1 MSLLCGVIIVPM
13 QVLHQTD
20 HNKPAWDQLA
30 WGVRTG
36 GQPFEETHG
45 GLSQFAW
52 LKMKPAE
59 EQKFSKA
66 MTEIDSMGGA
76 LRMTQACSR
85 LAGPDQR
92 NVRLLISSKMHE
104 GGDAQLLD
112 LPNGCAL
119 AYVLW

>member
-1 MSLLCGVIIVPM
+1 M

-52 LKMKPAE
+52 LKTKPAE

-66 MTEIDSMGGA
+66 MTDIDSMGGA
-76 LRMTQACSR
+76 LCRTYHVCSR
-85 LAGPDQR
+85 LARPLQV
-92 NVRLLISSKMHE
+92 NTECMIMV
-104 GGDAQLLD
+104 AT
-112 LPNGCAL
+112 
-119 AYVLW
+119 

>member
-1 MSLLCGVIIVPM
+1 M

-52 LKMKPAE
+52 LKTKPAE

-76 LRMTQACSR
+76 LCRTPLPTLLKACRTTSSVPGVHDDSCEMR
-85 LAGPDQR
+85 GMRSCWTCQLVKD
-92 NVRLLISSKMHE
+92 VLLFSISTCMSSS
-104 GGDAQLLD
+104 GL
-112 LPNGCAL
+112 
-119 AYVLW
+119 